1 MMAVGDGDRAG
12 RGKPEKLA
20 GHIHISSGGI
30 TLGHDPQPMLHAVV
44 VANRDCR
51 RPCRDGRQ
59 QRGRPPGGLAI
70 QPDYRA
76 HVGACR
82 TQELVTILLGSRHR
96 ALVGEH
102 SRSVRQRLQPQAREE
117 TALCPLDGRA
127 RQAVGLLVDIDGG
140 AGVLVERAIRS
151 PLGEGAG
158 CPSIALVGRVA
169 RQLGG
174 QVETHGIRVLG
185 RRDDVIGRTDHQPHV
200 ADRFRLVAKG
210 AECSDSGQR

>member
-1 MMAVGDGDRAG
+1 MVIGPDAASPRSSPATSTSPAGESPWGTTHSRCSTLSSSRTATAGGRAG
-12 RGKPEKLA
+12 
-20 GHIHISSGGI
+20 
-30 TLGHDPQPMLHAVV
+30 
-44 VANRDCR
+44 
-51 RPCRDGRQ
+51 
-59 QRGRPPGGLAI
+59 
-70 QPDYRA
+70 
-76 HVGACR
+76 
-82 TQELVTILLGSRHR
+82 
-96 ALVGEH
+96 
-102 SRSVRQRLQPQAREE
+102 
-117 TALCPLDGRA
+117 
-127 RQAVGLLVDIDGG
+127 QAVGLLVDIDGG

-174 QVETHGIRVLG
+174 QVETHGVLLVSGEQTRVLG